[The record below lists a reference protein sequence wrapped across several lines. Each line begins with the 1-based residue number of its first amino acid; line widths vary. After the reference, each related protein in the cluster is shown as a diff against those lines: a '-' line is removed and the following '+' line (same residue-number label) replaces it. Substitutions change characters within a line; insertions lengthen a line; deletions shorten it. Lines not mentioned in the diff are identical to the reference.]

1 MEPDKFVKDI
11 RTGVALV
18 LKSWMANHPKDFS
31 ERLIEKLRDFV
42 ENRLV
47 KDGRTDLAKTLRSP
61 LTKLVKTN
69 LKGSVQKK
77 TKICSFCFR
86 WKLQFK
92 KKK

>member
-1 MEPDKFVKDI
+1 MEFRYNIPEISIQQSDMEPEKFVKDI

-61 LTKLVKTN
+61 LTKLVRILSIFLIFLEK
-69 LKGSVQKK
+69 
-77 TKICSFCFR
+77 
-86 WKLQFK
+86 
-92 KKK
+92 